1 MGEIQM
7 SFSMD
12 SITWTSWEPFSRE
25 RKFTLPP
32 DDGEKTVYLK
42 VKDEA
47 GNVAE
52 PVFDSIVL
60 YTIVLDKKPDDD
72 KKDDK
77 DIDNKTNNNK
87 TTPIEHTETPD
98 DKEKTKDD
106 LNYIYLVLIIVII
119 IIILLL
125 IFIMVKRKG
134 PGAEKR

>member
-60 YTIVLDKKPDDD
+60 LISLLRTV
-72 KKDDK
+72 
-77 DIDNKTNNNK
+77 
-87 TTPIEHTETPD
+87 PIGM
-98 DKEKTKDD
+98 
-106 LNYIYLVLIIVII
+106 YS
-119 IIILLL
+119 
-125 IFIMVKRKG
+125 G
-134 PGAEKR
+134 